1 MSTTFDGTGGGIISQ
16 TTAEDYLSNYQQ
28 GPSYTWNQGV
38 KGHYFNKDF
47 FDDLLEQT
55 GAVGIRIYYGSRV
68 NTSNVLVPQLV
79 LVAVDS
85 DGNDIL
91 SNDIIVDLS
100 QPCPP
105 VCPTSGLGS

>member
-1 MSTTFDGTGGGIISQ
+1 MPVFDGEGGGIISLS
-16 TTAEDYLSNYQQ
+16 TAEDYLSNYQQ

-47 FDDLLEQT
+47 FSALIGQT
-55 GAVGIRIYYGSRV
+55 GAVGIRIYYGSRL
-68 NTSNVLVPQLV
+68 NTSNVVIPELV
-79 LVAVDS
+79 LVAVDE

-100 QPCPP
+100 RPCPP
-105 VCPTSGLGS
+105 VCPTTGIGT